1 MTQAVARIGRPRRL
15 AVDVVAVAN
24 LVGTLAKY
32 LGVVTVF
39 PIALALWYGDPVW
52 PYIVTGLGT
61 SAFGFALE
69 RLTARAHP
77 HLGVREGF
85 LVVSAMLLMTA
96 AFASLPYLFAGG
108 EQLDHPID
116 AYLEGMSAVT
126 TTGASVVTDYDA
138 FSPTLAMWR
147 QFTQWLGG
155 LGIIILAVAILPRL
169 RVGGRQMMESELPG
183 PEIAALGERIRA
195 LARVLWAFYIAMTV
209 VLTLLLASLGW
220 LGIDDEMTPYQALA
234 HAFATMPTGGFS
246 PKADSLQSFSPEAQ
260 WIIALFMFLAG
271 MNFVL
276 LYRGL
281 VRRRPRLFAR
291 DEELRLYA
299 LFVLVAS
306 VALLV
311 QIWGYGI
318 AEGEEAVRTAV
329 FQAISII
336 TTTGFAT
343 TDFALW
349 PVISLLTLFALMFS
363 GGSAGSTTGSIKVVR
378 HLLLGKVL
386 RRELDQTVS
395 PEVVMPIRYNGAPVD
410 ERHPTRDRCVHPPVR
425 RVLGGR
431 CLGDRHRLGD
441 LERPAQP
448 TRHACRRGECARE
461 RRPRL
466 RDHGPVR
473 IVRAAR
479 GRVEDH
485 DDRADVAGAPRDHP
499 RLRARHP
506 PLLAPVAISE
516 RRGARVGDRPLP

>member
-69 RLTARAHP
+69 RLTTRAHP

-96 AFASLPYLFAGG
+96 AFASLPYVFAGG

-183 PEIAALGERIRA
+183 PEIAALGERIRE
-195 LARVLWAFYIAMTV
+195 LARVLWAFYIALTV
-209 VLTLLLASLGW
+209 VLALLLASLGW

-291 DEELRLYA
+291 DEELRLYV

-306 VALLV
+306 VALLI

-343 TDFALW
+343 TNFALW
-349 PVISLLTLFALMFS
+349 PVISLLTLFALMFA

-395 PEVVMPIRYNGAPVD
+395 PEVVIPIRYNGAPVNEGTLRAIAAFILLYVGFWAVGASVIAID
-410 ERHPTRDRCVHPPVR
+410 SAISNVPLSPLDTLAVAASA
-425 RVLGGR
+425 LGNGGPGFGITGPFGSFAP
-431 CLGDRHRLGD
+431 LGDVSKITMIVLMWLGRLEIIPVFV
-441 LERPAQP
+441 LA
-448 TRHACRRGECARE
+448 TRHYW
-461 RRPRL
+461 RL
-466 RDHGPVR
+466 
-473 IVRAAR
+473 
-479 GRVEDH
+479 
-485 DDRADVAGAPRDHP
+485 
-499 RLRARHP
+499 
-506 PLLAPVAISE
+506 
-516 RRGARVGDRPLP
+516 

>member
-1 MTQAVARIGRPRRL
+1 
-15 AVDVVAVAN
+15 
-24 LVGTLAKY
+24 
-32 LGVVTVF
+32 
-39 PIALALWYGDPVW
+39 
-52 PYIVTGLGT
+52 
-61 SAFGFALE
+61 
-69 RLTARAHP
+69 
-77 HLGVREGF
+77 
-85 LVVSAMLLMTA
+85 
-96 AFASLPYLFAGG
+96 
-108 EQLDHPID
+108 
-116 AYLEGMSAVT
+116 MSAVT

-246 PKADSLQSFSPEAQ
+246 PKADSLQGFSPAAQ

-276 LYRGL
+276 LYRGV
-281 VRRRPRLFAR
+281 VRRRPRLFVR

-299 LFVLVAS
+299 LIVLVAS
-306 VALLV
+306 VALLI
-311 QIWGYGI
+311 QLWAYGI

-349 PVISLLTLFALMFS
+349 PVISLLTLFALMFA
-363 GGSAGSTTGSIKVVR
+363 GGSAGSTTGSIKILR

-410 ERHPTRDRCVHPPVR
+410 ERTLRAIAAFILLYVGFWAVGASVIAIDSAISNVPLSPLDTLAVAASA
-425 RVLGGR
+425 LGNGGPGFGITGPFASFAP
-431 CLGDRHRLGD
+431 LGDVSKITMIVLMWLGRLEIIPVFV
-441 LERPAQP
+441 LA
-448 TRHACRRGECARE
+448 TRHYW
-461 RRPRL
+461 RL
-466 RDHGPVR
+466 
-473 IVRAAR
+473 
-479 GRVEDH
+479 
-485 DDRADVAGAPRDHP
+485 
-499 RLRARHP
+499 
-506 PLLAPVAISE
+506 
-516 RRGARVGDRPLP
+516 

>member
-1 MTQAVARIGRPRRL
+1 MSQTVARIGRPRRL
-15 AVDVVAVAN
+15 AIDVVAVAN

-32 LGVVTVF
+32 LGVVVVF
-39 PIALALWYGDPVW
+39 PIAVALWYGDPFW
-52 PYIVTGLGT
+52 PYLVTGLGT
-61 SAFGFALE
+61 SAFGYVLE
-69 RLTARAHP
+69 RLTAGARAHV
-77 HLGVREGF
+77 GAREGF

-96 AFASLPYLFAGG
+96 AFASLPYLMAGG

-195 LARVLWAFYIAMTV
+195 LARVLWVFYIAMTV
-209 VLTLLLASLGW
+209 LLTLLLASLGW
-220 LGIDDEMTPYQALA
+220 FGIDDAMTPYQALA

-246 PKADSLQSFSPEAQ
+246 PNADSLEGFSPAAQ

-281 VRRRPRLFAR
+281 ARRRPRLFVG
-291 DEELRLYA
+291 DEEFRLYA
-299 LFVLVAS
+299 VIVLIAS
-306 VALLV
+306 IALLV
-311 QIWGYGI
+311 QLWGYGI
-318 AEGEEAVRTAV
+318 ASGEEAVRTAV

-349 PVISLLTLFALMFS
+349 PVISLLTLFALMFT
-363 GGSAGSTTGSIKVVR
+363 GGSAGSTTGSIKIVR

-410 ERHPTRDRCVHPPVR
+410 ERTLRAIAAFILLYVGFWAVGASVIAIDSAISNVPLSALDTLAVSASA
-425 RVLGGR
+425 LGNGGPSFGITGPMGSFAA
-431 CLGDRHRLGD
+431 LGDVSKVTMIVLMWLGRLEIIPVFV
-441 LERPAQP
+441 LA
-448 TRHACRRGECARE
+448 TRHYW
-461 RRPRL
+461 RL
-466 RDHGPVR
+466 
-473 IVRAAR
+473 
-479 GRVEDH
+479 
-485 DDRADVAGAPRDHP
+485 
-499 RLRARHP
+499 
-506 PLLAPVAISE
+506 
-516 RRGARVGDRPLP
+516 

>member
-1 MTQAVARIGRPRRL
+1 MSQAAPRIGRPRRL
-15 AVDVVAVAN
+15 AIDVVAVAN

-39 PIALALWYGDPVW
+39 PIGLALYYGDPVW

-61 SAFGFALE
+61 SGFGYGLE
-69 RLTARAHP
+69 RLTAGVRS

-96 AFASLPYLFAGG
+96 AFASLPYLLAGG

-126 TTGASVVTDYDA
+126 TTGASVVTDYEA

-155 LGIIILAVAILPRL
+155 MGIIILAVAILPRL

-183 PEIAALGERIRA
+183 PEIGALGERIRA

-220 LGIDDEMTPYQALA
+220 LGLDDAMTPYQALA

-246 PKADSLQSFSPEAQ
+246 PNADSLQGFSPAAQ

-271 MNFVL
+271 MNLVL
-276 LYRGL
+276 LYRGV
-281 VRRRPRLFAR
+281 VRRRPRLFVR

-299 LFVLVAS
+299 LIVLVAS
-306 VALLV
+306 AALLV
-311 QIWGYGI
+311 QLWSYGI
-318 AEGEEAVRTAV
+318 AEGEEAIRTAV
-329 FQAISII
+329 FQAISIV

-349 PVISLLTLFALMFS
+349 PVISLLTLFALMFA

-410 ERHPTRDRCVHPPVR
+410 ERTLRAIAAFILLYVGFWAVGASVIAIDSAISNVPLSPLDTLAVAASA
-425 RVLGGR
+425 LGNGGPGFGITGPFGSFAP
-431 CLGDRHRLGD
+431 LGDVSKITMIVLMWLGRLEIIPVFV
-441 LERPAQP
+441 LA
-448 TRHACRRGECARE
+448 TRHYW
-461 RRPRL
+461 RL
-466 RDHGPVR
+466 
-473 IVRAAR
+473 
-479 GRVEDH
+479 
-485 DDRADVAGAPRDHP
+485 
-499 RLRARHP
+499 
-506 PLLAPVAISE
+506 
-516 RRGARVGDRPLP
+516 

>member
-1 MTQAVARIGRPRRL
+1 MSQSSARIGRPRRL
-15 AVDVVAVAN
+15 AIDVAAVAN
-24 LVGTLAKY
+24 LVGALAKY
-32 LGVVTVF
+32 LGVVTIF
-39 PIALALWYGDPVW
+39 PIGLALWYGDPVW

-61 SAFGFALE
+61 SALGYVLE
-69 RLTARAHP
+69 RLTAGARS

-96 AFASLPYLFAGG
+96 AFASLPYLLAGG

-155 LGIIILAVAILPRL
+155 MGIIILAVAILPRL

-195 LARVLWAFYIAMTV
+195 LARVLWAFYIAMTA
-209 VLTLLLASLGW
+209 VLTLILASLGW
-220 LGIDDEMTPYQALA
+220 LGIDDAMTPYQALA

-246 PKADSLQSFSPEAQ
+246 PKADSLEGFSAETQ
-260 WIIALFMFLAG
+260 WVIALFMFLAG

-276 LYRGL
+276 LFRGL
-281 VRRRPRLFAR
+281 VRRRPRLFGR
-291 DEELRLYA
+291 DEEFRLYA
-299 LFVLVAS
+299 VVVLVAS

-311 QIWGYGI
+311 EIWSYDL
-318 AEGEEAVRTAV
+318 AEGEEAVRMAV

-349 PVISLLTLFALMFS
+349 PIVSLLTLFALMFA

-378 HLLLGKVL
+378 HLLLGKIL

-395 PEVVMPIRYNGAPVD
+395 PEVVMPVRFNGAPVD
-410 ERHPTRDRCVHPPVR
+410 ERTLRAIAAFILLYVGLWAVGASVIAIDSAIGDVPLSALDTFAVSASA
-425 RVLGGR
+425 LGNGGPGFGITGPMGSFAP
-431 CLGDRHRLGD
+431 LGDVSKLTMIVLMWLGRLEIIPVVV
-441 LERPAQP
+441 LA
-448 TRHACRRGECARE
+448 TRHYW
-461 RRPRL
+461 RL
-466 RDHGPVR
+466 
-473 IVRAAR
+473 
-479 GRVEDH
+479 
-485 DDRADVAGAPRDHP
+485 
-499 RLRARHP
+499 
-506 PLLAPVAISE
+506 
-516 RRGARVGDRPLP
+516 